1 MSFTHN
7 VDFELA
13 KLPDELRNSLGI
25 MLKQWDEQLATLNL
39 DFQPTPELSA
49 SLVKVWSSSL
59 FVAESCL
66 RRPELLLELVSSGD
80 LLSAYTEPCYTHKLE
95 QIAIA

>member
-1 MSFTHN
+1 MLEI
-7 VDFELA
+7 DM
-13 KLPDELRNSLGI
+13 LPEAMRSSVKFNI
-25 MLKQWDEQLATLNL
+25 EQWNEQLLALNP

-66 RRPELLLELVSSGD
+66 RRPELLIELASSGD
-80 LLSAYTEPCYTHKLE
+80 LLSAYTEPCYTNKLE
-95 QIAIA
+95 KIAIETEQ

>member
-1 MSFTHN
+1 MPSIN
-7 VDFELA
+7 RLKSDLD
-13 KLPDELRNSLGI
+13 KLPDEIRLSTEL
-25 MLKQWDEQLATLNL
+25 MLKQWDEHLATLNL

-49 SLVKVWSSSL
+49 SMLKVWASSL

>member
-1 MSFTHN
+1 MTFTHN

-25 MLKQWDEQLATLNL
+25 MLKQWDEQLATLSL

-49 SLVKVWSSSL
+49 SMLKVWASSL